1 MSAELNDVRSLKRPL
16 KMMNMVFV
24 LAMTPTPFLYHL
36 VRNVQRSR
44 DVPRLLLHRVPTVSR
59 TSAVDFVDAY
69 LQHEGRAAEICSSS
83 IRMFRNDNPWQ
94 SMTELVGR
102 VKDCTLIHSQYII
115 ASRNCSMDFQHDTVL
130 LVLCCHPLT

>member
-24 LAMTPTPFLYHL
+24 LAMTPTSFLCHL
-36 VRNVQRSR
+36 VRNVQCPR

-94 SMTELVGR
+94 SMTGLVGR
-102 VKDCTLIHSQYII
+102 VKDCTLIIL
-115 ASRNCSMDFQHDTVL
+115 DTQSV
-130 LVLCCHPLT
+130 HH